1 MCRVFK
7 CVQCM
12 CVCVCSAHSVLT
24 CACVCV
30 CSKAIVQAQVY
41 LFKVVVSYAPMR
53 GSLYT
58 TATQTVVDSRDE
70 NTHLHAD

>member
-1 MCRVFK
+1 
-7 CVQCM
+7 M
-12 CVCVCSAHSVLT
+12 CVCVCVLICVCACVCVCSV
-24 CACVCV
+24 CVCV

-41 LFKVVVSYAPMR
+41 FFKVVVSYAPMR

-58 TATQTVVDSRDE
+58 TATQTVVGSRDE